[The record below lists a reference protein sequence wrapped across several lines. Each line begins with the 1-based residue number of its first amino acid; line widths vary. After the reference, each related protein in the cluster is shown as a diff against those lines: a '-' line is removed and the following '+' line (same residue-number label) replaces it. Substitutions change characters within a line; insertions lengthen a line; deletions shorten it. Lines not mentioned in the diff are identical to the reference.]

1 MTKDVQASNA
11 AERQALLVVDA
22 AYDVAASLQAQR
34 HALAKHPRSSHRKA
48 LMEAAE
54 RLVNLIMLAAQRLSD
69 EVGPEV
75 RDHVHAKLSELRDR
89 LLATGTGL
97 VADRAESITRRVQTV
112 TGERTEYPLGLA
124 NKMAVVLS
132 NVEQAVEAMGG
143 DSHLDDEVRSKLS
156 DARQAVARLHIIEAE
171 HELEEL

>member
-1 MTKDVQASNA
+1 MSNDVQASNA
-11 AERQALLVVDA
+11 AERQALLVLEA
-22 AYDVAASLQAQR
+22 AYEVAAGLQAQR
-34 HALAKHPRSSHRKA
+34 QALAKRPRPGHRKA

-69 EVGPEV
+69 EVGPDV
-75 RDHVHAKLSELRDR
+75 RHHVHARLSELRDR

-97 VADRAESITRRVQTV
+97 VADRADSITRRVQTV

-124 NKMAVVLS
+124 NKLAVVLS

-143 DSHLDDEVRSKLS
+143 DSQLDDEVRSKLTE
-156 DARQAVARLHIIEAE
+156 ARQAVARLHVIEAE